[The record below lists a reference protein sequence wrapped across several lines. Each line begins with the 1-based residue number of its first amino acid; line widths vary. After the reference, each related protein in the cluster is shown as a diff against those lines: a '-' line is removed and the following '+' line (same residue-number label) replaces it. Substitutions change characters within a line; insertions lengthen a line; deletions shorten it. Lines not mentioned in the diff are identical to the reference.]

1 MSTTKSNLQYP
12 EADLDVR
19 AYRATSS
26 GVSWVG
32 NPAFAR
38 YFSLAK
44 VVCLHPEGIVETV
57 AKREAFDDGTGVAT
71 KNHRLA
77 NRLFGSLNSIFYDT
91 SVVDGDKQDEV
102 VPFEDDDGVIRREKF
117 RSKRSYDRIV
127 YPTEDLWEVIAALDP
142 GMRLSEL
149 SVSSWSEA
157 SKEDIDSLWSE
168 RIKSWRKRK
177 ESETWSDL
185 IRFTQRHRERE
196 DDEDDRFAEEI
207 ARDYLRSRSEIAED
221 EAHLRAALANQ
232 LRIDIEGRQKKIE
245 DGEHFGTKFSS
256 RKKAA
261 NTYRRIKSGFEKAAW
276 IGYRSGVDFG
286 LTADP
291 KRHDSIEDAMSSF
304 TESLQAL
311 FQRLSM
317 EDLFNQAPDRVAV
330 IEHNDKGHVHAHVA
344 LFGVTADEFPTKLV
358 ERYWDETRDVG
369 KKIKVR
375 DIGYSEEE
383 AQWNFPHR
391 DCSVD
396 GYYAKS
402 AKWMLDLAEG
412 ANPLT
417 LTRSGEPHWKL
428 ALLWASDEIS
438 QIDRISQRL
447 SGREE
452 VSEIEPGIVEDT
464 APDWIDN
471 SGGEDESTP
480 DWTDNSGGEDE
491 STPSRDSVD
500 GLDRLKPT
508 KIAARLLNW
517 MTMVYYR
524 IFYQGKP
531 PP

>member
-38 YFSLAK
+38 YFRLQRSFVSTQKELLRPSL
-44 VVCLHPEGIVETV
+44 
-57 AKREAFDDGTGVAT
+57 REKLSTMVQGRNEESSARKPAIW
-71 KNHRLA
+71 L
-77 NRLFGSLNSIFYDT
+77 LNSIFYDT

-232 LRIDIEGRQKKIE
+232 LRIDIEGDRKR
-245 DGEHFGTKFSS
+245 S
-256 RKKAA
+256 RME
-261 NTYRRIKSGFEKAAW
+261 NT
-276 IGYRSGVDFG
+276 
-286 LTADP
+286 
-291 KRHDSIEDAMSSF
+291 
-304 TESLQAL
+304 
-311 FQRLSM
+311 
-317 EDLFNQAPDRVAV
+317 
-330 IEHNDKGHVHAHVA
+330 
-344 LFGVTADEFPTKLV
+344 
-358 ERYWDETRDVG
+358 
-369 KKIKVR
+369 
-375 DIGYSEEE
+375 SE
-383 AQWNFPHR
+383 QNFPPGR
-391 DCSVD
+391 R
-396 GYYAKS
+396 
-402 AKWMLDLAEG
+402 L
-412 ANPLT
+412 
-417 LTRSGEPHWKL
+417 
-428 ALLWASDEIS
+428 
-438 QIDRISQRL
+438 QIPI
-447 SGREE
+447 
-452 VSEIEPGIVEDT
+452 
-464 APDWIDN
+464 
-471 SGGEDESTP
+471 GGL
-480 DWTDNSGGEDE
+480 
-491 STPSRDSVD
+491 RA
-500 GLDRLKPT
+500 GLKR
-508 KIAARLLNW
+508 RH
-517 MTMVYYR
+517 
-524 IFYQGKP
+524 G
-531 PP
+531 